1 MRRLL
6 PLLVLVLAGLAG
18 CGKTNPALLPQGS
31 ADALKATADRIQAAC
46 AAHDRSTAR
55 DEIRNAEREIKELPA
70 KVSNRLA
77 DNLQE
82 WVDHIQG
89 RLNDDC
95 RKEATPTPT
104 PSETATPTPTATET
118 STPTPTATETATPTP
133 TESATPT
140 PTATESATPTPT
152 PTPTTGNGGTPSQ

>member
-18 CGKTNPALLPQGS
+18 CGKTNPALLPPAN

-70 KVSNRLA
+70 EVSNRLVT
-77 DNLQE
+77 NLKE

-89 RLNDDC
+89 RLSDDC
-95 RKEATPTPT
+95 RAQ
-104 PSETATPTPTATET
+104 ATPTPTASKTAA
-118 STPTPTATETATPTP
+118 PTPTATQTATPTPTETATPTP
-133 TESATPT
+133 TPTASATPT
-140 PTATESATPTPT
+140 PTATATATPSATA
-152 PTPTTGNGGTPSQ
+152 TTGNGGTPAQ